1 MDFSAASSDS
11 SGGDSIFDGWGDV
24 LKYGATRAIDSQFET
39 VPSPTDNQTT
49 EQKETPYYQTS
60 DGKYQRAGTLP
71 MVSDI
76 WANFSTAEKAIV
88 GGGLGIL
95 ALIVVR
101 EVL

>member
-1 MDFSAASSDS
+1 
-11 SGGDSIFDGWGDV
+11 
-24 LKYGATRAIDSQFET
+24 
-39 VPSPTDNQTT
+39 
-49 EQKETPYYQTS
+49 
-60 DGKYQRAGTLP
+60 